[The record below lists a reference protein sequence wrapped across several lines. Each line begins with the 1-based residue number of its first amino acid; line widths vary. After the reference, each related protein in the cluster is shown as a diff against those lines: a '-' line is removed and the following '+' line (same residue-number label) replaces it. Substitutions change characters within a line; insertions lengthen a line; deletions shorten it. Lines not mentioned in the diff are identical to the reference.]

1 MKVVD
6 VPLLMASL
14 ARLLIDEPTVV
25 CCNQAPEN
33 NGDYALF
40 FTTGEGIQVK
50 TNVEDYY
57 SGTLYLAVSNQS
69 YSVGYENIAKLLG
82 EFDFEGRQ
90 FDNPLNAQQ
99 IVDFKLCKPDQL
111 PVSFARNEAGNI
123 EHMTS
128 FTVTLSVS
136 DKQ

>member
-6 VPLLMASL
+6 VPLLMATL
-14 ARLLIDEPTVV
+14 ARSLVTAPTVV

-33 NGDYALF
+33 NGHYALF
-40 FTTGEGIQVK
+40 FTTGEGVQVK
-50 TNVEDYY
+50 TEVSDYY
-57 SGTLYLAVSNQS
+57 SGTLYLAVSNPS
-69 YSVGYENIAKLLG
+69 YAAGYAVMAQLLA
-82 EFDFEGRQ
+82 EFDFAGRQ

-111 PVSFARNEAGNI
+111 PVSFAKNEAGNV